1 MLQMNNVPFRI
12 QSIRSACA
20 APQKDHELRIIH
32 IANGAGAYYEQNKLV
47 ETGGD
52 SLFFLHN
59 PTPGRVEISEESQG
73 QVYSFTHEFIQHI
86 PLVHELSMF
95 GAEHMSSAILVDSP
109 VKQEVEL
116 ILQKIRAEY
125 ESERHYR
132 LDIIRDYLKII
143 VRHISRSV
151 HHQQQS
157 WSASRKTGLVRQF
170 LQLLDQQYTALK
182 KVTHY
187 AEKLHVTSNHLNTT
201 LKDITGITA
210 SEHIRRRVIS
220 EAKLLA
226 LRRENY
232 SMKEIAYHLGFEDKS
247 HFSKYFKNAS
257 GKNFTNYKKELALE
271 A

>member
-1 MLQMNNVPFRI
+1 MYQMNNVPFRI
-12 QSIRSACA
+12 QSIRSAYA
-20 APQKDHELRIIH
+20 VPQKDHELRIIYL
-32 IANGAGAYYEQNKLV
+32 ANGTGAFYEQNKLV
-47 ETGGD
+47 ETSGD

-59 PTPGRVEISEESQG
+59 ALAGRVEISRESQG

-95 GAEHMSSAILVDSP
+95 EAEHTTSAILVKNP
-109 VKQEVEL
+109 VKQEVEM
-116 ILQKIRAEY
+116 ILQKISSEY
-125 ESERHYR
+125 ESAKHYS
-132 LDIIRDYLKII
+132 LDNIRDYLKII
-143 VRHISRSV
+143 VRQISRSV
-151 HHQQQS
+151 SNHQQS
-157 WSASRKTGLVRQF
+157 WSSSRKTGLVRQF

-187 AEKLHVTSNHLNTT
+187 AEKLHVTANHLNTT

-210 SEHIRRRVIS
+210 SEHIRQRVIS

-226 LRRENY
+226 IRRENY

-257 GKNFTNYKKELALE
+257 GKNFTNYKKELAMD